1 MGFFRRKQRQL
12 TVIAVLALLVTLL
25 PIPVTAQS
33 TTGSVSATVTATFV
47 SVVVTQTN
55 TDTLAYGTLPLGVT
69 GQQPIAQTGNS
80 NSQSA
85 FFVTNNGGVNTD
97 WSVVGQN
104 SADWSIGASA
114 GSNTYGHFF
123 NIAANPDGS
132 VLTSTPLSIS
142 QSLANNQAPDD
153 VVYVWLSL
161 DMPTSSST
169 SSEQSLPIVV
179 TAVES

>member
-47 SVVVTQTN
+47 SVVVAQTN

-69 GQQPIAQTGNS
+69 GQQPIGQTGNR

-85 FFVTNNGGVNTD
+85 FFVNNNGGVNTD
-97 WSVVGQN
+97 WSVAGGS
-104 SADWSIGASA
+104 SADWGIGASA
-114 GSNTYGHFF
+114 DNDVYAHFF
-123 NIAANPDGS
+123 AISANPDGS
-132 VLTSTPLSIS
+132 VMTTTPLYIS
-142 QSLANNQAPDD
+142 QSLANNQVPDD

-169 SSEQSLPIVV
+169 SSEQSLPITV